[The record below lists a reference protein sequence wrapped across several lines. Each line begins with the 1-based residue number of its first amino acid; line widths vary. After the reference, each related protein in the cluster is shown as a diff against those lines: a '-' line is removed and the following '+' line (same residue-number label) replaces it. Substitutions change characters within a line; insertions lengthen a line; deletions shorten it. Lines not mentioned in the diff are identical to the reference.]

1 MIAEKINNFI
11 WGNGLIFLLLLT
23 GTLLT
28 LKLGFIQFR
37 LPFLLARQKKS
48 SNNGLSQ
55 FKTVCMSLGTSM
67 GTGNIIGAASAL
79 AIGGAGSIFWM
90 WISAFLG
97 MALVYGE
104 NMLSARYSDENL
116 KGSIAYLSKGLG
128 CPVIAWIFAL
138 FCVFSSLGMGGM
150 VQVNTFGNALG
161 EQVNFNRPIAALVIF
176 AIIFVTVSGG
186 GNRISSAAQLLLP
199 AASLGYSVVCIAVIA
214 LHSKDLPAVFGRI
227 FSEAFDFSSIAGG
240 MGGYAVSVGIRRGIF
255 SNEAGLGSSPI
266 LHSAAES
273 DSTHTQ
279 ALWSMFEVFF
289 DTIFCCTLTAVM
301 LLCASENFSVTEA
314 LSPVLGG
321 FSASFVT
328 AELGI
333 FSFCTVTGWYYC
345 GMTAFKHI
353 SGGKYLWLFTIIY
366 SALSACGILS
376 DNDTLW
382 TISDIFNG
390 LMAFVNISAL
400 FLLMRKIRNPERD
413 SQNDF

>member
-48 SNNGLSQ
+48 SNSGLSQ
-55 FKTVCMSLGTSM
+55 FRTVCMSLGTSM

-116 KGSIAYLSKGLG
+116 KGSIAYLTKGLG
-128 CPVIAWIFAL
+128 CPFLGWIFAL

-161 EQVNFNRPIAALVIF
+161 EQVNFSRPIAALVIF
-176 AIIFVTVSGG
+176 VLIFFTISGG

-214 LHSKDLPAVFGRI
+214 LHSRELPAVFGKI
-227 FSEAFDFSSIAGG
+227 LSEAFDFSSVAGG

-273 DSTHTQ
+273 ESPHTQ
-279 ALWSMFEVFF
+279 SLWSMFEVFF
-289 DTIFCCTLTAVM
+289 DTIFCCTLTAVT

-353 SGGKYLWLFTIIY
+353 SHGKFTWIFTIIY

-400 FLLMRKIRNPERD
+400 LLLMGKIRKPQQE
-413 SQNDF
+413 FPK

>member
-1 MIAEKINNFI
+1 M
-11 WGNGLIFLLLLT
+11 
-23 GTLLT
+23 
-28 LKLGFIQFR
+28 
-37 LPFLLARQKKS
+37 
-48 SNNGLSQ
+48 
-55 FKTVCMSLGTSM
+55 
-67 GTGNIIGAASAL
+67 
-79 AIGGAGSIFWM
+79 
-90 WISAFLG
+90 
-97 MALVYGE
+97 
-104 NMLSARYSDENL
+104 
-116 KGSIAYLSKGLG
+116 
-128 CPVIAWIFAL
+128 
-138 FCVFSSLGMGGM
+138 
-150 VQVNTFGNALG
+150 
-161 EQVNFNRPIAALVIF
+161 
-176 AIIFVTVSGG
+176 
-186 GNRISSAAQLLLP
+186 
-199 AASLGYSVVCIAVIA
+199 CIAVIA
-214 LHSKDLPAVFGRI
+214 LHGSDLPAVFGKI
-227 FSEAFDFSSIAGG
+227 FSEAFDFSSVAGG

-273 DSTHTQ
+273 NSTHTQ

-353 SGGKYLWLFTIIY
+353 SGGKYIRMFTIIY

-400 FLLMRKIRNPERD
+400 FLLMRKIMNPERD